1 MSNQNICR
9 TLFKEG
15 IKEIAA
21 YRVARGEGVS
31 EDFMIKG
38 MIITST
44 SSYISSAAII
54 FFKIRKSKLK
64 YTNHMAYSGHNP
76 ICPDFVSL

>member
-1 MSNQNICR
+1 MILNQPLHR

-38 MIITST
+38 IEEFNIRFMI
-44 SSYISSAAII
+44 
-54 FFKIRKSKLK
+54 
-64 YTNHMAYSGHNP
+64 
-76 ICPDFVSL
+76 FV